1 MTELNSESV
10 GEYLRSV
17 REKKRCTLE
26 QAAEATKIK
35 AENLEAIEADRITDR
50 VPFVY
55 AKAFV
60 KSYAEFLGEDSAEIV
75 ARFKRRHGDA
85 SAVVSPFPITPVM
98 RTKGALLKKPFSD
111 WRILAGAGVVGVLI
125 LYLLLGAL
133 FSRPCK
139 VTVRATDRVLVKVHQ
154 DGRFVSGAT
163 LPAGAEK
170 TWKAKRSVRLT
181 ISKAENVSV
190 LHKGRKV
197 AIPKTGS
204 VTVTVTSRGVTV
216 TRPS

>member
-1 MTELNSESV
+1 MAEVNSESV

-50 VPFVY
+50 VPLVY

-60 KSYAEFLGEDSAEIV
+60 KSYAEFLGEDGAEIV

-133 FSRPCK
+133 FSQPCK
-139 VTVRATDRVLVKVHQ
+139 VTVRATDRVLVKVYQ
-154 DGRFVSGAT
+154 ESRFVSGVT